1 MDFCLTFRHVC
12 VVVSSLPAIS
22 LIICILRCMTTNPC
36 SRIDCTNTN
45 FLPSVSAS
53 ISGNGPHRVMW
64 IISILITSAGRL
76 LILFNSY
83 INSRNLFN
91 SLSGKGHICISN
103 LSYLSSFIEIFSLNM
118 LSIVSSSDNYIQ
130 HRNYFCAFALFSV
143 VYMITDV
150 YVLQLRLKTIENA
163 FLKER
168 YKVISITVRLQL
180 IFPLLLRRAH
190 TVLSAVEYAAIF
202 ANIIYHYTTSN
213 TFEDISMRKMI
224 TYFCTGRTIP
234 FVNMKS
240 EQPLLEVK

>member
-1 MDFCLTFRHVC
+1 
-12 VVVSSLPAIS
+12 
-22 LIICILRCMTTNPC
+22 
-36 SRIDCTNTN
+36 
-45 FLPSVSAS
+45 
-53 ISGNGPHRVMW
+53 MW

-163 FLKER
+163 FLSNILRK
-168 YKVISITVRLQL
+168 KIRLMTFYLVCLLVL
-180 IFPLLLRRAH
+180 ILCFWIHMTFCPPY
-190 TVLSAVEYAAIF
+190 VEYAAIF